1 MNRLR
6 ISTWLVLYVL
16 ALLIQV
22 ALLPQIFPAGYAPN
36 VVLSITVLIA
46 LHETPKRGMWAGL
59 VGGLMQDVWAGRLIG
74 LNALTF
80 ALLGYG
86 VSIVQQKIVRDPI
99 FVPGLIAALSQVVVM
114 PFQWFLLDL
123 FGYHFPWLTF
133 SRPLP
138 VWILFSMLFTPAL
151 GGIVGFNAARSKRRS
166 GYRSLS
172 SRHLSG

>member
-1 MNRLR
+1 MDRLR
-6 ISTWLVLYVL
+6 IGTWLVLYLLV
-16 ALLIQV
+16 LLIQV
-22 ALLPQIFPAGYAPN
+22 GLLPQIFPMGYVPQA
-36 VVLSITVLIA
+36 VLSLTVLIA

-59 VGGLMQDVWAGRLIG
+59 LGGLMQDLWAGRLIG

-86 VSIVQQKIVRDPI
+86 VAWVQQKIVRDPI
-99 FVPGLIAALSQVVVM
+99 FVPGLIAGLSQVVVV
-114 PFQWFLLDL
+114 PFQWALLYV
-123 FGYHFPWLTF
+123 FGYHFSWLIF

-151 GGIVGFNAARSKRRS
+151 GGIVGFSARRNRRRP

-172 SRHLSG
+172 L